1 MTNYW
6 IFVVTDAKIGAKE
19 KKGIEIFEQR
29 ISDAFWG
36 IGERTPNRT
45 KLKKGDNV
53 VFYLGGKEG
62 QKFLGMCTL
71 ASAYY
76 KLGKQEKKKLSHGTP
91 FFRANYGVKLIDI
104 EVWDTPR
111 PIHPLIE
118 ILGFVQNPNV
128 WGTYLQGGVRAISED
143 DYNLIVSGK
152 PAQEADIRDATQF
165 ALEKYLKEFIV
176 SNWKHI
182 DFGAR
187 LQLYK
192 DKDGNTGE
200 NFATAVGYPD
210 LLCVD
215 KNTGDL
221 VVIELKKGRE
231 SDKVVGQTLRY
242 IGWIKENLAKTKQ
255 NIRGIIITKERDEK
269 LAYAVSAV
277 KDMIQLKYYK
287 ITFKLVD

>member
-6 IFVVTDAKIGAKE
+6 IFVVTDAKIKGKE

-36 IGERTPNRT
+36 IGEKTQNRT

-53 VFYLGGKEG
+53 VFYLGGREG
-62 QKFLGMCTL
+62 QKFLGTCAL
-71 ASAYY
+71 ASAYR
-76 KLGKQEKKKLSHGTP
+76 KLSKQEKKKLSHGSP
-91 FFRANYGVKLIDI
+91 FFQANHGVKITDV

-118 ILGFVQNPNV
+118 GLGFIANPRV

-143 DYNLIVSGK
+143 DYNLIISGK
-152 PAQEADIRDATQF
+152 LTQEAGIRDAAQF

-176 SNWKHI
+176 SNWKRI

-200 NFATAVGYPD
+200 NFATTVGYPD

-215 KNTGDL
+215 KDTGDL

-231 SDKVVGQTLRY
+231 SDKVVGQTCD
-242 IGWIKENLAKTKQ
+242 T
-255 NIRGIIITKERDEK
+255 
-269 LAYAVSAV
+269 
-277 KDMIQLKYYK
+277 
-287 ITFKLVD
+287 